1 MAVVF
6 DPKECRNRA
15 FRYGLL
21 ARNSYSDAAHQK
33 FSELAKTWLMLALR
47 LEGHRRLTEEWRDSN
62 KEALGTGLSF
72 SEALAEP
79 LRLCEPRLPRRRCR
93 GALSYEKKQKPRQ
106 SGALVQCLRGLTKGG
121 DGWSAQSISRNSDG

>member
-6 DPKECRNRA
+6 DPHECRNRA

-47 LEGHRRLTEEWRDSN
+47 LEGHWRLTDERP
-62 KEALGTGLSF
+62 LGTGLSF

-79 LRLCEPRLPRRRCR
+79 LRLCEPRLPCFLARRSDHEPRL
-93 GALSYEKKQKPRQ
+93 GSGGNLS
-106 SGALVQCLRGLTKGG
+106 G
-121 DGWSAQSISRNSDG
+121 